1 MIAILGSGHRLH
13 KRAVIHKVGNA
24 RFIVR
29 VGVLVRAIPGIDR
42 ALCPLKLGADRA
54 ARRYVAPRAVGIFKL
69 GNKGLTILPLRHK
82 CRALTLRDVFDR
94 YRIARSTGI
103 RIDLLAPNGK
113 SAGIRGA
120 LGCRMGHGVLR
131 TKTNGF
137 SRARVLPAHKLP
149 AVVLS
154 IGGMGGIARSSAR
167 KLHEIARGFIGRI
180 IVIRFAAVH
189 IVLNACL
196 GKHEVHFVVLCD
208 LVDLK
213 VIGAIV
219 QFGPVRRIVRG
230 IELAVDKSTDKD
242 RPVIA
247 LGIDHKV
254 GVLFLLT
261 YVVFGIGKVGG
272 LGIGIIKIRSA
283 SVGRRV
289 RLYAIELPKRD
300 IVEEVAGRI
309 DLVGRVVGH
318 KSKDAL
324 VLAIR
329 NGVGIVVVDLF
340 LALERVGTV
349 GSPRVVFG
357 RHNPHAPFFGMFRI
371 GRP

>member
-1 MIAILGSGHRLH
+1 
-13 KRAVIHKVGNA
+13 
-24 RFIVR
+24 
-29 VGVLVRAIPGIDR
+29 
-42 ALCPLKLGADRA
+42 
-54 ARRYVAPRAVGIFKL
+54 
-69 GNKGLTILPLRHK
+69 
-82 CRALTLRDVFDR
+82 
-94 YRIARSTGI
+94 
-103 RIDLLAPNGK
+103 
-113 SAGIRGA
+113 
-120 LGCRMGHGVLR
+120 MGHCVLG
-131 TKTNGF
+131 TKTNSF
-137 SRARVLPAHKLP
+137 SRARILPAHKHP

-154 IGGMGGIARSSAR
+154 FGSMGGIARSSTR
-167 KLHEIARGFIGRI
+167 KLHEIARGIIGRI

-219 QFGPVRRIVRG
+219 QYGPMPSIVRG

-242 RPVIA
+242 CPVIA

-254 GVLFLLT
+254 GVLFLFT

-289 RLYAIELPKRD
+289 RLDAIELPKRD
-300 IVEEVAGRI
+300 IVEEVADRI
-309 DLVGRVVGH
+309 APIGRVVGH
-318 KSKDAL
+318 KRKDAL

-329 NGVGIVVVDLF
+329 NGVGIVVVNLF
-340 LALERVGTV
+340 VLLERVGTV

-357 RHNPHAPFFGMFRI
+357 RHDPYAPFFGMLRI